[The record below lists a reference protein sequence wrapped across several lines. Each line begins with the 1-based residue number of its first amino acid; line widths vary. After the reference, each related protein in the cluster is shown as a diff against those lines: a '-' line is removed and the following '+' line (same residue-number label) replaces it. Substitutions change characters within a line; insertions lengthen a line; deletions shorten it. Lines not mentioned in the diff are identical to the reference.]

1 MAQSQFNMAAAEM
14 LGAATT
20 YAPEGMMQVGNDF
33 VQMGPAF
40 RNIAQAMQIMAARAH
55 DEDPINP
62 AIVDMLREMHA
73 QLLQVAGKADELAP
87 AFRSLHAV
95 DIKRIAE
102 PRRNEGK
109 WDMSANRDF
118 IGTGLPSSTTTV

>member
-1 MAQSQFNMAAAEM
+1 MAQAQFNTAAAEM
-14 LGAATT
+14 LGAALT

-40 RNIAQAMQIMAARAH
+40 RNIAQAMQTMAARAH

-73 QLLQVAGKADELAP
+73 KLLEVAGKADELAP

-102 PRRNEGK
+102 PRRNEGR
-109 WDMSANRDF
+109 WDLVNNRDYV
-118 IGTGLPSSTTTV
+118 GTGLPTSAPTA